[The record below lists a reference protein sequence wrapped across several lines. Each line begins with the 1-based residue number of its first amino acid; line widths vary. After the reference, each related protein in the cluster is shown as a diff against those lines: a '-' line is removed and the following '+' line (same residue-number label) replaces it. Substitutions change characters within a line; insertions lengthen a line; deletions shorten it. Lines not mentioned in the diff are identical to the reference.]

1 MMARSKTTN
10 TLRVAII
17 LLVNLRFW
25 TISVLVEDWLASKV
39 FTGWEGAEGVPLSWL
54 LNRLDLIPLEKLG
67 VTLIDSSTG
76 FSELLLGEPK
86 L

>member
-10 TLRVAII
+10 TLKVAII

-39 FTGWEGAEGVPLSWL
+39 FADWEGAEGVPLSWL
-54 LNRLDLIPLEKLG
+54 LKRLDLIPLEKLG